1 MYKTSIQIHRQ
12 SITIHNESPTTSH
25 TCLSSPPPCPSS
37 PPPGLWGEVG
47 WFIMDC
53 FFSDP
58 GVVPRR
64 VLPRRVIAPH
74 RRWMPRKQ
82 SSRQRNRL
90 PGNTVL
96 YNQAHRGVPGMQQPI
111 RPHSTS
117 ARASGRYSRDT
128 ATRSSLLAADPG
140 PNCPGILIPLL
151 EPLRRV
157 TPLYNLVVGGPVRG
171 PHGGTH
177 PKAVSR
183 GQTHPASGPFL
194 PRHAAL
200 NARPLASRRHP
211 YPSCKH
217 YGVPLVTTLVTTINS
232 GSPAW
237 WADGVGDPSLSLCFQ
252 CFQNLEY
259 DLLPTR

>member
-1 MYKTSIQIHRQ
+1 M
-12 SITIHNESPTTSH
+12 IHNKQFCT
-25 TCLSSPPPCPSS
+25 
-37 PPPGLWGEVG
+37 
-47 WFIMDC
+47 IRY
-53 FFSDP
+53 FFFKSRH
-58 GVVPRR
+58 GSRC
-64 VLPRRVIAPH
+64 VLPRRVIVPH

-111 RPHSTS
+111 RPPSTS

-128 ATRSSLLAADPG
+128 ATRSTLLAADPG

-151 EPLRRV
+151 VFLRRV

-200 NARPLASRRHP
+200 KARPLEQSGPHTGTLTHR
-211 YPSCKH
+211 
-217 YGVPLVTTLVTTINS
+217 VNTT
-232 GSPAW
+232 GSPW
-237 WADGVGDPSLSLCFQ
+237 
-252 CFQNLEY
+252 
-259 DLLPTR
+259 

>member
-1 MYKTSIQIHRQ
+1 MFRSRRGSPACITPKGNCATS
-12 SITIHNESPTTSH
+12 P
-25 TCLSSPPPCPSS
+25 
-37 PPPGLWGEVG
+37 V
-47 WFIMDC
+47 D
-53 FFSDP
+53 
-58 GVVPRR
+58 
-64 VLPRRVIAPH
+64 A
-74 RRWMPRKQ
+74 RKQ
-82 SSRQRNRL
+82 SNRQRIAL
-90 PGNTVL
+90 LGYTVQ
-96 YNQAHRGVPGMQQPI
+96 YNQVAGGCPTAIHRTVPGIPQPL

-200 NARPLASRRHP
+200 KARPLEQSGPHTGTLTHRVNTTG
-211 YPSCKH
+211 YP
-217 YGVPLVTTLVTTINS
+217 
-232 GSPAW
+232 W
-237 WADGVGDPSLSLCFQ
+237 
-252 CFQNLEY
+252 
-259 DLLPTR
+259 

>member
-1 MYKTSIQIHRQ
+1 MLPLKFISLPSKFGFCVQIALYFLFEIPERVPLMPHI
-12 SITIHNESPTTSH
+12 SGGTPE
-25 TCLSSPPPCPSS
+25 
-37 PPPGLWGEVG
+37 GE
-47 WFIMDC
+47 
-53 FFSDP
+53 
-58 GVVPRR
+58 
-64 VLPRRVIAPH
+64 
-74 RRWMPRKQ
+74 
-82 SSRQRNRL
+82 SSRQRNGL
-90 PGNTVL
+90 PGNPVL
-96 YNQAHRGVPGMQQPI
+96 YNQAHRGVPGMQQPL

-177 PKAVSR
+177 PKAVPR

-200 NARPLASRRHP
+200 KARPLEQSGPHTGTLTHRVNTTG
-211 YPSCKH
+211 YP
-217 YGVPLVTTLVTTINS
+217 
-232 GSPAW
+232 W
-237 WADGVGDPSLSLCFQ
+237 
-252 CFQNLEY
+252 
-259 DLLPTR
+259 

>member
-1 MYKTSIQIHRQ
+1 M
-12 SITIHNESPTTSH
+12 
-25 TCLSSPPPCPSS
+25 
-37 PPPGLWGEVG
+37 
-47 WFIMDC
+47 
-53 FFSDP
+53 FFFNP

-171 PHGGTH
+171 RTGGPTPRRCREARH
-177 PKAVSR
+177 IPLR
-183 GQTHPASGPFL
+183 DLFYPDML
-194 PRHAAL
+194 P
-200 NARPLASRRHP
+200 
-211 YPSCKH
+211 
-217 YGVPLVTTLVTTINS
+217 
-232 GSPAW
+232 
-237 WADGVGDPSLSLCFQ
+237 
-252 CFQNLEY
+252 
-259 DLLPTR
+259 

>member
-1 MYKTSIQIHRQ
+1 MRHIAGGCPKAIQ
-12 SITIHNESPTTSH
+12 PTTDRATGVH
-25 TCLSSPPPCPSS
+25 GAVQ
-37 PPPGLWGEVG
+37 PG
-47 WFIMDC
+47 
-53 FFSDP
+53 
-58 GVVPRR
+58 
-64 VLPRRVIAPH
+64 
-74 RRWMPRKQ
+74 RRWMPESNPPKCTW
-82 SSRQRNRL
+82 N
-90 PGNTVL
+90 PAT
-96 YNQAHRGVPGMQQPI
+96 I

-151 EPLRRV
+151 VFLRRV

-200 NARPLASRRHP
+200 KARPLEQSGPHTGTLTHR
-211 YPSCKH
+211 
-217 YGVPLVTTLVTTINS
+217 VNTT
-232 GSPAW
+232 GSPW
-237 WADGVGDPSLSLCFQ
+237 
-252 CFQNLEY
+252 
-259 DLLPTR
+259 

>member
-1 MYKTSIQIHRQ
+1 
-12 SITIHNESPTTSH
+12 
-25 TCLSSPPPCPSS
+25 
-37 PPPGLWGEVG
+37 
-47 WFIMDC
+47 MD
-53 FFSDP
+53 
-58 GVVPRR
+58 
-64 VLPRRVIAPH
+64 A
-74 RRWMPRKQ
+74 RKQ
-82 SSRQRNRL
+82 SNRQRIAL
-90 PGNTVL
+90 LGYTVQC
-96 YNQAHRGVPGMQQPI
+96 NQVAGGCPQAIHRNVPGIPQPL

-177 PKAVSR
+177 PKAVPR

-200 NARPLASRRHP
+200 KARPLEQSGPHTGTLTHR
-211 YPSCKH
+211 
-217 YGVPLVTTLVTTINS
+217 VNTT
-232 GSPAW
+232 GSPW
-237 WADGVGDPSLSLCFQ
+237 
-252 CFQNLEY
+252 
-259 DLLPTR
+259 